1 MYVDAFLEKEKN
13 TVYVVERSTHGK
25 RIYREYPVEYVFY
38 YPNQYGNHQS
48 IFGTPVSKFKTNNH
62 KEFRKELSVHSGA
75 KLFESDINPVF
86 RCLENNYLDATP
98 PKLNVVFFDVEVA
111 FDRDRGYAP
120 TDDPFNEVT
129 AITVYLDWMDQIITL
144 AVPPKN
150 LTIDTA
156 TDLVKD
162 FSNTYLFDTEKQM
175 LSVFL
180 DMLDDADII
189 TGWNSGGFDIPYL
202 VNRIAKV
209 LTRDDNRKWCL
220 WDQSPKRRVYERFGS
235 EILTY
240 DLVGR
245 VHMDYYDLYRKFT
258 YEERHSYSLDA
269 IGEYELG
276 DRKVSYEGSL
286 DQLYHQDFKKF
297 IDYNRQDVMLV
308 FKLDQKLKFM
318 ELANTLAHKNTVL
331 LPTALGSVAMIEQAI
346 INEAHKQGVVV
357 PDKTRS
363 DGIDTQA
370 AGAYVAV
377 PVKGMHEYIGSIDIN
392 SLYPSTLRA
401 LNMGQETIVGQ
412 IRPTMTDE
420 HIANLMREGKKGGEL
435 WDGLFATLEYTAVME
450 MRDTPLIL
458 DWNDG
463 KSEELSARLIWKL
476 IFDSDL
482 PWGLSAN
489 GTIFT
494 FQKEAI
500 VPGLLKKWYS
510 QRKEFQAKLNKLI
523 EKDAPKE
530 EIDYWDRQQHSI
542 KIFINSLYGA
552 ILNQHCK
559 FFDKRIGQSTTLTG
573 RSICKHMAAKVNE
586 LICEEYNH
594 EGKSIIYGDTDS
606 CYFSAWPIVSKDQNA
621 KWDKEIAIRVYDSI
635 ADQVNE
641 SFPSF
646 MEQAFHCPR
655 SFGEIIR
662 GGREIV
668 ARRGIFITK
677 KRYAVMYYDKDGHRY
692 DNDGKV
698 GKLKAMGLDLKRSD
712 TPKFVQKFLVEI
724 LEDVLNGGNKEDVI
738 EKILAFKLQFME
750 LPSWE
755 KGTPK
760 RVNNLTKFTVMYD
773 KNARSNLPGHVRA
786 AVNWNILREINK
798 DNKVMK
804 INDGQKTIVCKL
816 RNNALNWT
824 SIAYPIDEQ
833 HLPKWFLELPFD
845 DNLMMTTIVD
855 KKIDNVIGVLDWNL
869 RESTELTNTFQSLF
883 DF

>member
-1 MYVDAFLEKEKN
+1 
-13 TVYVVERSTHGK
+13 
-25 RIYREYPVEYVFY
+25 
-38 YPNQYGNHQS
+38 
-48 IFGTPVSKFKTNNH
+48 
-62 KEFRKELSVHSGA
+62 
-75 KLFESDINPVF
+75 
-86 RCLENNYLDATP
+86 
-98 PKLNVVFFDVEVA
+98 VEVA

-363 DGIDTQA
+363 DGTDTQA

-420 HIANLMREGKKGGEL
+420 HIANLMKEGKKGGEL

-523 EKDAPKE
+523 E
-530 EIDYWDRQQHSI
+530 YNSS
-542 KIFINSLYGA
+542 KI
-552 ILNQHCK
+552 
-559 FFDKRIGQSTTLTG
+559 
-573 RSICKHMAAKVNE
+573 E
-586 LICEEYNH
+586 LPDDI
-594 EGKSIIYGDTDS
+594 
-606 CYFSAWPIVSKDQNA
+606 
-621 KWDKEIAIRVYDSI
+621 
-635 ADQVNE
+635 
-641 SFPSF
+641 
-646 MEQAFHCPR
+646 
-655 SFGEIIR
+655 
-662 GGREIV
+662 
-668 ARRGIFITK
+668 
-677 KRYAVMYYDKDGHRY
+677 
-692 DNDGKV
+692 
-698 GKLKAMGLDLKRSD
+698 
-712 TPKFVQKFLVEI
+712 
-724 LEDVLNGGNKEDVI
+724 I
-738 EKILAFKLQFME
+738 EKLSM
-750 LPSWE
+750 
-755 KGTPK
+755 
-760 RVNNLTKFTVMYD
+760 
-773 KNARSNLPGHVRA
+773 
-786 AVNWNILREINK
+786 
-798 DNKVMK
+798 
-804 INDGQKTIVCKL
+804 
-816 RNNALNWT
+816 
-824 SIAYPIDEQ
+824 ID
-833 HLPKWFLELPFD
+833 D
-845 DNLMMTTIVD
+845 
-855 KKIDNVIGVLDWNL
+855 
-869 RESTELTNTFQSLF
+869 
-883 DF
+883 

>member
-86 RCLENNYLDATP
+86 RCLENNYLDAAP
-98 PKLNVVFFDVEVA
+98 PKLNVAFFDIEVA
-111 FDRDRGYAP
+111 FDHDRGYAP
-120 TDDPFNEVT
+120 TEDPFNEVT
-129 AITVYLDWMDQIITL
+129 AITVYLDWMDQLITL
-144 AVPPKN
+144 AIPPKN

-180 DMLDDADII
+180 DMLDDADVI

-220 WDQSPKRRVYERFGS
+220 WDQSPKRRIYERFGS

-286 DQLYHQDFKKF
+286 DQLYHRDFKKF

-331 LPTALGSVAMIEQAI
+331 LPTALGSVTMIEQAI

-363 DGIDTQA
+363 DGTDTQA

-412 IRPTMTDE
+412 IRPTITDE
-420 HIANLMREGKKGGEL
+420 HIANLMEQGKKGGEL

-450 MRDTPLIL
+450 MRDIPLIL

-463 KSEELSARLIWKL
+463 KSEELSAKLIWKL

-523 EKDAPKE
+523 EEDAPKE

-542 KIFINSLYGA
+542 KIFINSLKCRA
-552 ILNQHCK
+552 HL
-559 FFDKRIGQSTTLTG
+559 
-573 RSICKHMAAKVNE
+573 
-586 LICEEYNH
+586 
-594 EGKSIIYGDTDS
+594 
-606 CYFSAWPIVSKDQNA
+606 
-621 KWDKEIAIRVYDSI
+621 
-635 ADQVNE
+635 
-641 SFPSF
+641 
-646 MEQAFHCPR
+646 
-655 SFGEIIR
+655 
-662 GGREIV
+662 V
-668 ARRGIFITK
+668 A
-677 KRYAVMYYDKDGHRY
+677 
-692 DNDGKV
+692 
-698 GKLKAMGLDLKRSD
+698 
-712 TPKFVQKFLVEI
+712 TP
-724 LEDVLNGGNKEDVI
+724 N
-738 EKILAFKLQFME
+738 
-750 LPSWE
+750 
-755 KGTPK
+755 
-760 RVNNLTKFTVMYD
+760 
-773 KNARSNLPGHVRA
+773 
-786 AVNWNILREINK
+786 
-798 DNKVMK
+798 
-804 INDGQKTIVCKL
+804 
-816 RNNALNWT
+816 
-824 SIAYPIDEQ
+824 
-833 HLPKWFLELPFD
+833 
-845 DNLMMTTIVD
+845 
-855 KKIDNVIGVLDWNL
+855 
-869 RESTELTNTFQSLF
+869 
-883 DF
+883 